1 MWSNEF
7 HFSRQS
13 LLAISYPIFLYIAYK
28 NIRKREKSTAI
39 LNVIMIPWKTISH
52 PATAFIVCS
61 TLLTFFFV
69 SSIYISLYDRK
80 QKIMIPNQIFF
91 ICTLLV
97 VWFAWHVQFFWES
110 SGAVETL
117 IKMGMKVYNS
127 LLIPEEIISSEY
139 EIRTYTQLY
148 QWVVDIRIWITFCLV
163 IMSILLSVLYIVKM
177 IKEDKKELKFL
188 YQFLISC
195 SIINLAIT
203 GFFLLSGHVSTRG
216 IVLLS
221 ASWSL
226 QLIFMFNYMKN
237 RYLLSKR
244 NIYRYIRIFCSFVLV
259 LFLIFSVPILK
270 YSPAPFLSPSTIEL
284 SILSFA
290 QQYSYPSS
298 VYLVTEFNVPHSL
311 IINVSLNE
319 FDPDKFIDLNKLL
332 KMKRSF
338 IICGRLILRDG
349 FYTYSKTNI
358 SSYQELLDNLI
369 SQLSYSSNL
378 IYYSN
383 YYYRCYH

>member
-13 LLAISYPIFLYIAYK
+13 LLAISYPLFLYIAYR
-28 NIRKREKSTAI
+28 NIRKREKPTAI
-39 LNVIMIPWKTISH
+39 LNVIMIPWITISH

-61 TLLTFFFV
+61 TLLTFLFV
-69 SSIYISLYDRK
+69 SSISSSLYDRT
-80 QKIMIPNQIFF
+80 QKITIPNQIFF

-97 VWFAWHVQFFWES
+97 VWLAWHVQFFWES

-117 IKMGMKVYNS
+117 IKMGMNVYNS
-127 LLIPEEIISSEY
+127 LLIPEERISSEY
-139 EIRTYTQLY
+139 ERRTYTQLY
-148 QWVVDIRIWITFCLV
+148 QWVVDIRIWMTFCLA
-163 IMSILLSVLYIVKM
+163 IMSILLSVLYILEM
-177 IKEDKKELKFL
+177 IKEDKKEFKFL
-188 YQFLISC
+188 YRFLISC

-216 IVLLS
+216 IVFLS

-226 QLIFMFNYMKN
+226 QLIFMFNYIKN
-237 RYLLSKR
+237 RYFSSKR
-244 NIYRYIRIFCSFVLV
+244 SICNYIRVFFALALALS
-259 LFLIFSVPILK
+259 LIFSVPFLK
-270 YSPAPFLSPSTIEL
+270 YSPIPFIAPSTIEL

-298 VYLVTEFNVPHSL
+298 VYLVTEFNVPHHL
-311 IINVSLNE
+311 IANISLNE
-319 FDPDKFIDLNKLL
+319 FDPDKFIDLNKLV
-332 KMKRSF
+332 KMKCSF

-358 SSYQELLDNLI
+358 SSYRELLDNLI
-369 SQLSYSSNL
+369 FQLFYSSNL